1 MNSTGGPMIPTLLRV
16 RRQRVANWLRYQFDR
31 GTMVWVALT
40 AALVVVWQWPH
51 LHLPTI
57 WHDRTAPGAPDRWFR
72 GALGWLPVLAV
83 VFYALARGVKARS
96 AEYFWL
102 HLVGAPK
109 GLTRRW
115 AILRQLMRTLP
126 IILVAAVPA
135 MLPGGAPGGWW
146 RGPALIL
153 GYTAVSLLALA
164 AVHLGPEDET
174 RMERLERERK
184 TRRQVAS
191 FRAVPRGPLSALILR
206 DLSYLQRGA
215 AGAFALCGAAAVGE
229 FFVAG
234 SALSTPSGT
243 LLILI
248 VHAVAA
254 LLMANSLLA
263 LFEHDAAHP
272 GLLRTLPIPGR
283 RFWLAR
289 VLVAAFLSAVP
300 ILPAFVLAVLV
311 PLPAVEL
318 AAIAGFGF
326 VVIPAVAGILY
337 ANIGVA
343 LFPRMTL
350 AGFFLNIAAV
360 LLLVTWVLVPIA
372 TFAVAALVLGLWARK
387 APAAF
392 EAWGTA

>member
-1 MNSTGGPMIPTLLRV
+1 
-16 RRQRVANWLRYQFDR
+16 
-31 GTMVWVALT
+31 VALT
-40 AALVVVWQWPH
+40 AVLVIVWQWPH
-51 LHLPTI
+51 LHFPTL
-57 WHDRTAPGAPDRWFR
+57 WRERTAEGAPDRWFL

-83 VFYALARGVKARS
+83 VFYGLARGVKARS
-96 AEYFWL
+96 AEFYWL
-102 HLVGAPK
+102 HLVGAPR
-109 GLTRRW
+109 GFTRRW

-126 IILVAAVPA
+126 IILVVAIPA

-146 RGPALIL
+146 HGPVLIL
-153 GYTAVSLLALA
+153 VYTAVSLIALA
-164 AVHLGPEDET
+164 ATHMGPEDET

-191 FRAVPRGPLSALILR
+191 FRLVPKGPLSALVVR

-215 AGAFALCGAAAVGE
+215 AGSYALCLAMAIGE
-229 FFVAG
+229 FFVAQ

-243 LLILI
+243 LAILI
-248 VHAVAA
+248 VHAIVA
-254 LLMANSLLA
+254 LLIVNSLLS

-283 RFWLAR
+283 RFWAAR
-289 VLVAAFLSAVP
+289 VLVAMMLAAIP
-300 ILPAFVLAVLV
+300 IVPAFVLAALV

-318 AAIAGFGF
+318 LAIAGIGF
-326 VVIPAVAGILY
+326 VAIPAAMGILF

-343 LFPRMTL
+343 LFPRLTL

-360 LLLVTWVLVPIA
+360 LLYVTWMLVPVA
-372 TFAVAALVLGLWARK
+372 TPVVAALVLGAWARR

-392 EAWGTA
+392 EAWEAA